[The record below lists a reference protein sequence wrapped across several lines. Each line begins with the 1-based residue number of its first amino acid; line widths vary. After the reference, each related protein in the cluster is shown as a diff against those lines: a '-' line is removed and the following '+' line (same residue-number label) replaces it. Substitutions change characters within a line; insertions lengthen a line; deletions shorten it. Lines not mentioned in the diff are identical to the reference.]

1 MATRFLDGATG
12 TERFKAMIGQ
22 RYYFSPSRVS
32 LNYTPAGAAIVPVG
46 NQPQGYSNLL
56 AAATG
61 LILPKTYADVAWDY
75 NYRDG
80 YSDRIAAGVRYQ
92 PELAKVISAGY
103 RYTRDPNFDV
113 AQVNQIDI
121 TGQWPLTSRLYAVG
135 RYNWSFLGKQT
146 VSDPSPGGQLLEAI
160 AGFEYNAGCWAARV
174 VGQRL
179 AALSGSPNTTL
190 FLQLELTDFGSVG
203 SNPISL
209 LRRSITR
216 LRQDQRVEHFQQPA
230 HDTMT
235 AMHPYLRSLTVLVFI
250 LASFFGA
257 PAGAAPADPV
267 EADRIV
273 AVVGDEVITQYDL
286 RQRLATALKQLQ
298 KQNTT
303 LPPQDVL
310 ERQLLERMVMDRVQ
324 MQFARETGLKVDD
337 AQLDQ
342 AINKIAANN
351 KLTLQQFKAAL
362 EKDGVNYAAFREE
375 IRGELTMVRLRERE
389 VESKIIISDGEIDMY
404 LANQASTGSGE
415 EYEIAHI
422 LLRAPE
428 SASPEHLQK
437 LRLRGEQALKR
448 AKEGASFAELTA
460 TFSDA
465 PDALQGGD
473 LGWRQLD
480 RLPQLYAETA
490 ARMQPGE
497 VSELLRSSAGFHI
510 LKLVAKRGGSGGQVS
525 VQQTHA
531 RHILIRVN
539 EVVSETEARRK
550 MENLRERLVNGGD
563 FAELARLYSQDGSA
577 GKGGDLGWV
586 SPGDTVPEFERAM
599 DALKDNEVSPVVQTP
614 FGMHLIQVLER
625 RSRDVSED
633 RKRAVARQ
641 ALRERKLDEAYQD
654 WLRQMRDRAYVE
666 IPSRREMMPP
676 RIAVTSGEPAGI
688 GPELLLAAGRL
699 RRAGAAGHS
708 WRP

>member
-1 MATRFLDGATG
+1 
-12 TERFKAMIGQ
+12 
-22 RYYFSPSRVS
+22 
-32 LNYTPAGAAIVPVG
+32 
-46 NQPQGYSNLL
+46 
-56 AAATG
+56 
-61 LILPKTYADVAWDY
+61 
-75 NYRDG
+75 
-80 YSDRIAAGVRYQ
+80 
-92 PELAKVISAGY
+92 
-103 RYTRDPNFDV
+103 
-113 AQVNQIDI
+113 
-121 TGQWPLTSRLYAVG
+121 
-135 RYNWSFLGKQT
+135 
-146 VSDPSPGGQLLEAI
+146 
-160 AGFEYNAGCWAARV
+160 
-174 VGQRL
+174 
-179 AALSGSPNTTL
+179 
-190 FLQLELTDFGSVG
+190 
-203 SNPISL
+203 
-209 LRRSITR
+209 
-216 LRQDQRVEHFQQPA
+216 
-230 HDTMT
+230 MT

-267 EADRIV
+267 EADRIL

-310 ERQLLERMVMDRVQ
+310 ERQLLERMIMDRVQ

-342 AINKIAANN
+342 AITKVAANN
-351 KLTLQQFKAAL
+351 KMTPQQFKAAL

-389 VESKIIISDGEIDMY
+389 VDSKIIISDGEIDMY

-415 EYEIAHI
+415 EIHLAHI

-428 SASPEHLQK
+428 SASPEALQK
-437 LRLRGEQALKR
+437 LRLRGEQALQR
-448 AKEGASFAELTA
+448 AREGTSFAELA
-460 TFSDA
+460 ASFSDA

-473 LGWRQLD
+473 LGWRPMD

-490 ARMQPGE
+490 ARMRPGD
-497 VSELLRSSAGFHI
+497 VSDLLRSSAGFHI
-510 LKLVAKRGGSGGQVS
+510 LKLVAKRGGGGPVS

-599 DALKDNEVSPVVQTP
+599 DALKDNEISPVVQTP
-614 FGMHLIQVLER
+614 FGMHLIQVVER

-641 ALRERKLDEAYQD
+641 ALRERKLEEAYQD
-654 WLRQMRDRAYVE
+654 WLRQIRDRAYVE
-666 IPSRREMMPP
+666 N
-676 RIAVTSGEPAGI
+676 
-688 GPELLLAAGRL
+688 RL
-699 RRAGAAGHS
+699 DEK
-708 WRP
+708 